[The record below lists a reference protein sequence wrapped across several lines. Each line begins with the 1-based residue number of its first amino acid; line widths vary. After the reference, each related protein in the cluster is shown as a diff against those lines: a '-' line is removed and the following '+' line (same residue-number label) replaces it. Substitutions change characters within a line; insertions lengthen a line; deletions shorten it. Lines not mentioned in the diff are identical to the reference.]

1 MNPQNDKDSSLNQD
15 PQNAA
20 TDHTTVSWQRQV
32 PLRYHADVAVVGGGI
47 AGVCAACAA
56 AAEGASVIMV
66 ERFAVTG
73 GNATVGGVANWA
85 GETRGQGAIFDE
97 IIAKQ
102 EEWRSVEPYP
112 GPYEHY
118 SPTSRRV
125 FDHEVLAVILQEMLL
140 AYGVKLLLHTRLV
153 DAMREGRR
161 VGPALL
167 AGASGLEGL
176 EAKVFI
182 DASGGA
188 ELARAIGCTMLPG
201 GPYGPL
207 PASIEFFVRETPQDE
222 AVAGGDGDGAP
233 AVEPQLPRG
242 WFAPVTRR
250 EDLPMTSPWPNGPDG
265 VALKVKVIGHH
276 SGDTEG
282 LTALEI
288 AARRRQWEV
297 LDYFQRQEKKPWRME
312 HASPTIALR
321 ETRRIAGDYVL
332 TVDDLRAGRA
342 FDDAVAKGYFYLDGM
357 RPDDEK
363 RTYLLSKEEQAVPP
377 YHIPYRSLVARDA
390 DNLLMAGRCMSA
402 DQLALSSART
412 MSTCA
417 MMGQAAGTAAAWAA
431 EGDLAPRRIDTTK
444 LRAQLEER
452 GADLSLPAS
461 ADAAW

>member
-1 MNPQNDKDSSLNQD
+1 MSTAIENAPAGHDSIR
-15 PQNAA
+15 
-20 TDHTTVSWQRQV
+20 WQRDI
-32 PLRYHADVAVVGGGI
+32 PLRYKADVAVIGGGI

-56 AAEGASVIMV
+56 AAEGASVILV

-73 GNATVGGVANWA
+73 GNATIGGVANWA
-85 GETRGQGAIFDE
+85 GETHGQGAIFDE

-102 EEWRSVEPYP
+102 EEWKSIEPYP

-118 SPTSRRV
+118 SPRSRRV
-125 FDHEVLAVILQEMLL
+125 FDHDVLAVILQEMLL

-153 DAMREGRR
+153 DAMHEGRR

-176 EAKVFI
+176 DAKVFV

-188 ELARAIGCTMLPG
+188 ELARAAGCTMLPEG
-201 GPYGPL
+201 QYGPL
-207 PASIEFFVRETPQDE
+207 PASIEFFVREMPQDE
-222 AVAGGDGDGAP
+222 AVAGGDGGGAP
-233 AVEPQLPRG
+233 TVEPQLPAG
-242 WFAPVTRR
+242 WFSPVRRR

-276 SGDTEG
+276 SGDTEE

-297 LDYFQRQEKKPWRME
+297 LDYFQTQEKKPWRMD
-312 HASPTIALR
+312 HTSPIIALR

-412 MSTCA
+412 MTTCA

-431 EGDLAPRRIDTTK
+431 NGDLTPRDIHTTK
-444 LRAQLEER
+444 LRKHLEDR
-452 GADLSLPAS
+452 GADLSLPA
-461 ADAAW
+461 ATEATL

>member
-1 MNPQNDKDSSLNQD
+1 
-15 PQNAA
+15 
-20 TDHTTVSWQRQV
+20 
-32 PLRYHADVAVVGGGI
+32 
-47 AGVCAACAA
+47 
-56 AAEGASVIMV
+56 
-66 ERFAVTG
+66 
-73 GNATVGGVANWA
+73 
-85 GETRGQGAIFDE
+85 
-97 IIAKQ
+97 
-102 EEWRSVEPYP
+102 
-112 GPYEHY
+112 
-118 SPTSRRV
+118 
-125 FDHEVLAVILQEMLL
+125 
-140 AYGVKLLLHTRLV
+140 
-153 DAMREGRR
+153 
-161 VGPALL
+161 
-167 AGASGLEGL
+167 
-176 EAKVFI
+176 
-182 DASGGA
+182 
-188 ELARAIGCTMLPG
+188 
-201 GPYGPL
+201 
-207 PASIEFFVRETPQDE
+207 
-222 AVAGGDGDGAP
+222 
-233 AVEPQLPRG
+233 
-242 WFAPVTRR
+242 
-250 EDLPMTSPWPNGPDG
+250 MTSPWPNGPDG